1 MNWMIQALT
10 ILALLIFF
18 LMLSVP
24 VAFSIGATSVIG
36 ILIFLGPK
44 QLAAIANI
52 AWSASNN
59 PTMASIP
66 IFILMAEV
74 LMYTGIGTD
83 LFNSMEKWFGRLP
96 GGLAIGTAV
105 TSTIFGA
112 VSGTAIG
119 VAAIV
124 GGVAIPE
131 MRNKGYDKKIASGV
145 VAATSGL
152 GMLIPPSIPL
162 ISYAVIT
169 EVSVGELFLAGIVP
183 GILLCILFSVYL
195 IIASGKQKDVS
206 FKKYTFGEKLLSLKA
221 VLPVVILI
229 ILVIGSIY
237 GGFAT
242 CSEAASVGAVGAVV
256 ITVCMKRLNWKDF
269 VTALRKSV
277 RTCAS
282 IIVIMVAAQLFSYL
296 LTALNLPQMLS
307 RWIVS
312 LGLSKWIVFIIIHLA
327 YIFLGMFFDCGS
339 IFLLTMPVVF
349 PLITSLGFNP
359 VWFAITCVVNFCIA
373 VVTPPVGLAAYVV
386 KGLAPD
392 VSLNEIVAGA
402 LPMLLIDVV
411 MIVLLCIF
419 PQIALILIS

>member
-1 MNWMIQALT
+1 MNWMLPAIT

-18 LMLSVP
+18 LLLSVP

-66 IFILMAEV
+66 IFILMAEI

-131 MRNKGYDKKIASGV
+131 MRSKGYDKKIASGV

-183 GILLCILFSVYL
+183 GILLCILFSIYL
-195 IIASGKQKDVS
+195 IIASGKQKNVD
-206 FKKYTFGEKLLSLKA
+206 FKKYTFAEKLLSLKA

-256 ITVCMKRLNWKDF
+256 ITVAMKRLNWKDF

-312 LGLSKWIVFIIIHLA
+312 LGLSKWIVFVIIHIA

-392 VSLNEIVAGA
+392 VSLNEIVSGA

-411 MIVLLCIF
+411 MILVLCVF
-419 PQIALILIS
+419 PQVALVLIS

>member
-1 MNWMIQALT
+1 MNWMLPAIT

-18 LMLSVP
+18 LLLSVP

-66 IFILMAEV
+66 IFILMAEI

-131 MRNKGYDKKIASGV
+131 MRSKGYDKKIASGV

-183 GILLCILFSVYL
+183 GILLCILFSIYL
-195 IIASGKQKDVS
+195 IIASGKQKNVD
-206 FKKYTFGEKLLSLKA
+206 FKKYTFAEKLLSLKA
-221 VLPVVILI
+221 VLPVVVLI

-256 ITVCMKRLNWKDF
+256 ITVAMKRLNWKDF

-312 LGLSKWIVFIIIHLA
+312 LGLSKWIVFVIIHIA

-392 VSLNEIVAGA
+392 VSLNEIVSGA

-411 MIVLLCIF
+411 MILVLCVF
-419 PQIALILIS
+419 PQVALVLIS